1 MRRYS
6 AGMAI
11 LIGGLIAG
19 TLDITYAITY
29 SAWRGMPPQS
39 LLQFVA
45 SGLLGQPSFDGGT
58 PTAGLGLLLHYLM
71 MLIIAAIFYG
81 ISRQLPFLVRK
92 PIVWGPV
99 FGFLVYWVMNLV
111 VMQLSATP
119 KQVALRAAVVR
130 DRDSRAHVLH
140 RVADRVGGEQGA
152 DPAVGQAGHL
162 NAGGDSWR
170 MSAAIQSPRPAQ
182 PDQDDFGLPGWI
194 YHDPDFFELEKRS
207 IFRTSWQL
215 VCHSN
220 DIPQVGDYHR
230 FDLLGESVVT
240 VRGKDGQRAASTTCA
255 AIAPRACST
264 RRRVTAASS
273 SPVHITTGVTRSKAS

>member
-6 AGMAI
+6 PGMAI

-29 SAWRGMPPQS
+29 SAWRGMTPQS

-119 KQVALRAAVVR
+119 SKWRFVPLSFATGILVHMFFIGLPIARAA
-130 DRDSRAHVLH
+130 SRA
-140 RVADRVGGEQGA
+140 R

-162 NAGGDSWR
+162 NAGR
-170 MSAAIQSPRPAQ
+170 
-182 PDQDDFGLPGWI
+182 
-194 YHDPDFFELEKRS
+194 
-207 IFRTSWQL
+207 
-215 VCHSN
+215 
-220 DIPQVGDYHR
+220 
-230 FDLLGESVVT
+230 
-240 VRGKDGQRAASTTCA
+240 
-255 AIAPRACST
+255 
-264 RRRVTAASS
+264 
-273 SPVHITTGVTRSKAS
+273 